1 MAPVSPTSSSVV
13 FRERVTPSAGW
24 WIIALSLSAMTS
36 LLALPLT
43 PVGAALTPLV
53 VGAAVVFWMLS
64 LSTRITVTDDLF
76 AAGRAHIERAH
87 ITGATAHDEE
97 ESFAQRGRLLDAR
110 AFLILRPWA
119 KTVVRVEIDDPAD
132 PTPYWLFSS
141 RRGEEFVHALRSL
154 QEA

>member
-132 PTPYWLFSS
+132 PTPYWLVST
-141 RRGEEFVHALRSL
+141 RRADELAAALDPARD
-154 QEA
+154 